1 MKILALDTSTHACSV
16 ALWLD
21 KEGHEVFELAPN
33 RHSSLILTMVEN
45 ILADAG
51 LSMSQCD
58 AIAFGQGPGSF
69 TGLRIGA
76 GVTQGLAFGADIPVV
91 PVSSLLAQAS
101 RVEAQNVL
109 AAFDARMG
117 QIYWGT
123 YSMGPDGMMRPEEG
137 VGLSAAGDVR
147 LRSNQTWVAAGTGC
161 DKYQSLIERVNTDTE
176 ITFVLGSYPH
186 ALDVAKVGSMLFEQ
200 GKAIPVEQAVPE
212 YVRNQVVF

>member
-1 MKILALDTSTHACSV
+1 VKILALDTSTHACSV
-16 ALWLD
+16 ALWHD
-21 KEGHEVFELAPN
+21 REGHEVFELAPN
-33 RHSSLILTMVEN
+33 RHSSLILPMVEE
-45 ILADAG
+45 ILADNG

-76 GVTQGLAFGADIPVV
+76 GVAQGLAFGVDIPVV

-123 YSMGPDGMMRPEEG
+123 YSMGPDRMMLPEEG
-137 VGLSAAGDVR
+137 VGLSEAGAVR
-147 LRSNQTWVAAGTGC
+147 LRSNQDWVAAGTGC
-161 DKYQSLIERVNTDTE
+161 DKYQALIEQVNAGTG
-176 ITFVLGSYPH
+176 ITFIQGSYPH
-186 ALDVAKVGSMLFEQ
+186 ALDVAKVGSVLFEQ
-200 GKAIPVEQAVPE
+200 GKAIPAEQAVPE
-212 YVRNQVVF
+212 YVRNKI

>member
-16 ALWLD
+16 ALWID
-21 KEGHEVFELAPN
+21 RQGCEVFELAPN
-33 RHSSLILTMVEN
+33 RHSSLILPMVEN
-45 ILADAG
+45 ILAEAG
-51 LSMSQCD
+51 LSVSLCD

-69 TGLRIGA
+69 TGLRIGV
-76 GVTQGLAFGADIPVV
+76 GVAQGLAFGADIPVV

-123 YSMGPDGMMRPEEG
+123 YSMGHDGTMLPEEG
-137 VGLSAAGDVR
+137 VGLSEAGAVR

-161 DKYQSLIERVNTDTE
+161 DKYRALIEQVNAGTG
-176 ITFVLGSYPH
+176 ITFIQGSYPH
-186 ALDVAKVGSMLFEQ
+186 ALDVAKVGSILYEQ
-200 GKAIPVEQAVPE
+200 GKAIPAEMAVPD
-212 YVRNQVVF
+212 YVRNQVTF